1 MRRQDR
7 ELHPAGPRVMSG
19 VAGDWSMGTARM
31 AVTMMARKVAKMG
44 KYILAVRLGCCG
56 VSSSKVIRCRVC
68 YGCLC
73 EYEKKCGERA
83 KSLVGAAGD
92 FIYKR

>member
-7 ELHPAGPRVMSG
+7 ELHPAGPRVTSG

-31 AVTMMARKVAKMG
+31 AVTRKARKVAKMG
-44 KYILAVRLGCCG
+44 KCILAVRLGCCG

-68 YGCLC
+68 YGCFC
-73 EYEKKCGERA
+73 KYEKKYGERA